1 MRLIV
6 RPDYEAVSE
15 WAANYIARRVIEAAP
30 TATKPFILGLPTGS
44 SPLGLYRKLIELNKA
59 GKVSFKNAVTFNMDE
74 YVGLPENHPQSYH
87 SFMWSNFFSHIDIGR
102 DNVNILNGNAKDL
115 EAECVRYEE
124 KISALGGIDLFVG
137 GVGADGHIAFNEPGS
152 SLSSRTRV
160 KTLTRDTK
168 IMNSRFFGGDPDAVP
183 GTALTVGVGTIT
195 DAREVLILV
204 SGLNKAR
211 ALHHAIEEGVN
222 HLWTVSCL
230 QLHPKAIVVCDEE
243 STMLAVRDG
252 PRISLSDLPDEGFF
266 EGIARPG
273 GAISQFCPDSELG
286 PEDRFI
292 LDGVAA
298 LESRGEAAGRNALAE
313 LAAERGHPLSP
324 AKARAGIERLVRL
337 GLLSS
342 SRGRPGTRLSEAGRK
357 LLVNG

>member
-243 STMLAVRDG
+243 STMELKVGTVRYFKD
-252 PRISLSDLPDEGFF
+252 IESNNFDNSL
-266 EGIARPG
+266 
-273 GAISQFCPDSELG
+273 
-286 PEDRFI
+286 
-292 LDGVAA
+292 
-298 LESRGEAAGRNALAE
+298 
-313 LAAERGHPLSP
+313 
-324 AKARAGIERLVRL
+324 
-337 GLLSS
+337 
-342 SRGRPGTRLSEAGRK
+342 
-357 LLVNG
+357 